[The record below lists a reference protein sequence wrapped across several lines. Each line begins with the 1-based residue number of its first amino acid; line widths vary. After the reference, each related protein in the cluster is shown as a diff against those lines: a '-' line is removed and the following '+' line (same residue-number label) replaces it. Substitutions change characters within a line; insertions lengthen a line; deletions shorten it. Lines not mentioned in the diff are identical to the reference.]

1 MCLDNG
7 VHYIWPWF
15 RLMIAS
21 IAILG
26 MTAVVIRM
34 IEELLLV
41 IFDIRDFLK
50 GIHDKVKSSDETLDL
65 PFQKNDQ

>member
-1 MCLDNG
+1 
-7 VHYIWPWF
+7 
-15 RLMIAS
+15 MIAS